1 MKLLLSVFFVFILS
15 EGHAAILDSKQ
26 MSYWHKLLHF
36 RPNLLGKMVSE
47 VDSKNF
53 FVSKDGKTSPEGELE
68 KFIELL
74 NSDKAQSYVCKFPLR
89 YKWLKQTIMND
100 WGFTTE
106 SCTVYNSFVEKLG
119 AKNLSLVFS
128 SYYIKNPAST
138 FGHTFIRVRR
148 YDDFRTNEMLDNAF
162 NFSAENSTDQV
173 LIYMLKGLTGFYKGQ
188 FSSVPY
194 YYKIREYN
202 DYEFRDLWDYDLNLS
217 QDQVNRV
224 VDHVWEMG
232 SIYFDY
238 YYFTEN
244 CSYHMLGLLNVAYDD
259 IDILENLNRFFV
271 LPVETIREM
280 QRLGLIRQSKV
291 RASAYKKL
299 IKHTKGYAFN
309 DLRRTKEIAKDPFKA
324 NEILKN
330 LGIEKQAEIMDSSI
344 LAFDYFNIRDI
355 YLGKEKTVAAREHL
369 LVIRAE
375 NPVITDEVKFK
386 ESEVAPPEDSH
397 KSSRLG
403 LSGGSVSQQGA
414 FTEIS
419 WRAAQ
424 HDLLDPSKGQLKNS
438 QVVIFD
444 FDLRYKKVDEE
455 FNKFSLERFRVLDFK
470 KYQPSDYWS
479 NSISWDFAFGT
490 DQRID
495 CPSGDCIQPTISSS
509 AGSSVELGSEY
520 LLSFLLGGKL
530 NYDKVYEN
538 DVLLKLGPK
547 INFLILTETWSSG
560 IDITYFFP
568 GESFDEWERRTID
581 FNLEIRYFLKKQISL
596 FFKTSRSDQADR
608 NLQHSQIGIHIF
620 H

>member
-1 MKLLLSVFFVFILS
+1 MKFLLACLFILFIS
-15 EGHAAILDSKQ
+15 EGHTHTLNSKQ
-26 MSYWHKLLHF
+26 MSYWNKLLHY
-36 RPNLLGKMVSE
+36 RSNLLGKMVSE
-47 VDSKNF
+47 VDSHEF
-53 FVSKDGKTSPEGELE
+53 FVSKDGKTSPEKELH
-68 KFIELL
+68 KFIDIL
-74 NSDKAQSYVCKFPLR
+74 NSDKAQQYVCKFPLR
-89 YKWLKQTIMND
+89 YRWLKQTITND
-100 WGFTTE
+100 WSFTTE
-106 SCTVYNSFVEKLG
+106 SCIIYNSFVEKLG

-128 SYYIKNPAST
+128 SYYIKNPGST

-148 YDDFRTNEMLDNAF
+148 YEDFRTNEMLDNAL
-162 NFSAENSTDQV
+162 NFSAEKSSDQV

-202 DYEFRDLWDYDLNLS
+202 DYEFRDLWDYDLHLS

-224 VDHVWEMG
+224 VDHAWEMG
-232 SIYFDY
+232 SIFFDY

-259 IDILENLNRFFV
+259 IDILKNLNRFFV

-280 QRLGLIRQSKV
+280 QKLGLIGQSKV

-299 IKHTKGYAFN
+299 IKHTKGYALD
-309 DLRRTKEIAKDPFKA
+309 DLRRAKEIAKDPFKA
-324 NEILKN
+324 NEVFKN

-355 YLGKEKTVAAREHL
+355 YLAKEKTVNAREHL
-369 LVIRAE
+369 LVMRAD

-386 ESEVAPPEDSH
+386 DSEVAPPESSH

-403 LSGGSVSQQGA
+403 LSGGSVSKQGA
-414 FTEIS
+414 FGEIS

-424 HDLLDPSKGQLKNS
+424 HDLLDPSRGQLKNS
-438 QVVIFD
+438 QVVILD

-455 FNKFSLERFRVLDFK
+455 FNKFTLERFRVLDFK

-490 DQRID
+490 DQRFD
-495 CPSGDCIQPTISSS
+495 CSSGDCIQPTISSS
-509 AGSSVELGSEY
+509 AGSSVELGADY
-520 LLSFLLGGKL
+520 ILSFLLGGKL

-538 DVLLKLGPK
+538 DVLFNIGPK
-547 INFLILTETWSSG
+547 LNFLILKDDYSVGVDIAYLLPTELLESWHRRRVAY
-560 IDITYFFP
+560 DLEARYFFKRDT
-568 GESFDEWERRTID
+568 SFFFKANTID
-581 FNLEIRYFLKKQISL
+581 QYSTNEYKV
-596 FFKTSRSDQADR
+596 
-608 NLQHSQIGIHIF
+608 QIGLHIY